1 MFGYT
6 LKNIFRRPKL
16 WITIFLSVLLSLSL
30 VSGSFMSIDYY
41 GAATVK
47 KDLQE
52 LLSDMRAF
60 GSEYNV
66 SDISNIEKEI
76 LKLEGVESVFSK
88 IYYRPYEFLQIEY
101 MGKNYTYANF
111 TIPLVLLAYNLSKYE
126 ENLISE
132 QKPFTLGVG
141 EIAIG
146 SELAEYLNV
155 SVGDNITAYF
165 SYYETD
171 EEFASMEYPINLTV
185 KAIVSFSGTLRRLIT
200 GDVFP
205 EPDDTYL
212 QIEYPEFSIVFS
224 MEGYEYVVNKIPGDN
239 YFSGSTLVIDVM
251 LDRDFVVNIWN
262 IDSTLFKLDQL
273 ESQVQVILDKYTG
286 YRYYFIDD
294 ILSEKLRDYRE
305 YMNVARMNL
314 VIYILPVL
322 FLGGILALLSSWVSV
337 NERRRE
343 IALLKIKGAKNSQIL
358 FSLLF
363 EAILAGCLGGG
374 LSGALGLFLSE
385 ILARN
390 LIPELAVIYSPIKAL
405 ASYVVDYSIVGV
417 ILGGIIGFLVSIFPA
432 RTVSKIKIL
441 DAISD
446 YIEEIE
452 ASVKFPKK
460 SFIAL
465 IMGTYSI
472 IEMLLGL
479 PLLKWVLLSNAPN
492 TFILVFLSMIIVMLD
507 SILLFIG
514 PFLFAYSAP
523 KIITYFSPR
532 LLPVFRKFVAL
543 INNKISDLAARNF
556 ARKVNRTSRIIFLIT
571 LTLTFGIAFQI
582 ISATTENRIVIQSKH
597 YVGADFMISINY
609 ASEDHYLNF
618 YNELTNCSFV
628 ENISRATLIGY
639 SFQATYSIDFWAIDP
654 QYFATTFFKGEFLED
669 ISLENAIDELR
680 KGSGVLLSIS
690 AKWYYDF
697 SVGDSIALDINYK
710 NGTTKTKVFKIVGF
724 FKFLPGIARF
734 VEFASAQQKWSLLA
748 ITSYEIAWQD
758 FYKNDTSEII
768 PNYIFVM
775 VGGTNHEVIYENL
788 TNIMSKNGIS
798 GKILSY
804 KDYLS
809 MRTSI
814 SLTSIL
820 LFFTRAEFYYTL
832 AISLFGMALIMTTAV
847 LERKREVAL
856 LVARGASKWDIFS
869 MFIGEAFLVTIIS
882 FGLGTLVS
890 LAYCYGLLV
899 GSMSRGWGISREYP
913 SGYLITIPLNLLTT
927 LAVSFFF
934 FIVITTIPIY
944 FVLRTPIQEELRVRH

>member
-76 LKLEGVESVFSK
+76 LKIEGVESVFSK
-88 IYYRPYEFLQIEY
+88 IYYRPYEFFQIEY

-171 EEFASMEYPINLTV
+171 EGFVSMEYPINLTV

-224 MEGYEYVVNKIPGDN
+224 MEGYEYIVNKIPGDN
-239 YFSGSTLVIDVM
+239 YFSGPTLVIDVM

-286 YRYYFIDD
+286 YSYYFVDD

-314 VIYILPVL
+314 AIYILPVL

-390 LIPELAVIYSPIKAL
+390 LIPELAVIYSPMRAL

-417 ILGGIIGFLVSIFPA
+417 ILGGIIGFLASIFPA

-460 SFIAL
+460 SFIAF

-492 TFILVFLSMIIVMLD
+492 TFVLVFLSIIVVMLD

-556 ARKVNRTSRIIFLIT
+556 VRKVNRTSRIIFLIT
-571 LTLTFGIAFQI
+571 LTLTFGISFQI

-597 YVGADFMISINY
+597 YVGADFTISINY
-609 ASEDHYLNF
+609 APEDYYL
-618 YNELTNCSFV
+618 
-628 ENISRATLIGY
+628 
-639 SFQATYSIDFWAIDP
+639 
-654 QYFATTFFKGEFLED
+654 
-669 ISLENAIDELR
+669 
-680 KGSGVLLSIS
+680 
-690 AKWYYDF
+690 
-697 SVGDSIALDINYK
+697 
-710 NGTTKTKVFKIVGF
+710 
-724 FKFLPGIARF
+724 
-734 VEFASAQQKWSLLA
+734 
-748 ITSYEIAWQD
+748 
-758 FYKNDTSEII
+758 
-768 PNYIFVM
+768 
-775 VGGTNHEVIYENL
+775 
-788 TNIMSKNGIS
+788 
-798 GKILSY
+798 
-804 KDYLS
+804 
-809 MRTSI
+809 
-814 SLTSIL
+814 
-820 LFFTRAEFYYTL
+820 
-832 AISLFGMALIMTTAV
+832 
-847 LERKREVAL
+847 
-856 LVARGASKWDIFS
+856 
-869 MFIGEAFLVTIIS
+869 
-882 FGLGTLVS
+882 
-890 LAYCYGLLV
+890 
-899 GSMSRGWGISREYP
+899 
-913 SGYLITIPLNLLTT
+913 
-927 LAVSFFF
+927 
-934 FIVITTIPIY
+934 
-944 FVLRTPIQEELRVRH
+944 